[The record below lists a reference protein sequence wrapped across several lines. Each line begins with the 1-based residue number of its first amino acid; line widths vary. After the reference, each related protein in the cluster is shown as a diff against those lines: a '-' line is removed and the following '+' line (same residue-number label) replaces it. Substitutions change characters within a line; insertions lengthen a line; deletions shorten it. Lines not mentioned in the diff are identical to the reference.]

1 MNWRSW
7 LWRSFIS
14 MGGTLL
20 SVLRISFDS
29 LCVSFLPCVV
39 EWCGLVQLTCCRD
52 WCVSFC
58 FGSLDAASSCMVA
71 VDSSR
76 NC

>member
-1 MNWRSW
+1 
-7 LWRSFIS
+7 

-29 LCVSFLPCVV
+29 LCVSFFPCMV

-52 WCVSFC
+52 
-58 FGSLDAASSCMVA
+58 
-71 VDSSR
+71 
-76 NC
+76 